1 MAGSS
6 PDRAR
11 RRYGALLIPDL
22 RIAVPL
28 YEGEDLQE
36 ITDAPDSAVFFR
48 LGVQDCIA
56 DHCHQEGFERLAEA
70 VPDRTRAWISSE
82 EGVRKYVC
90 IRAEIGRLVTI
101 GDGHYLRDSLGEPVY
116 RQNAGGVCIYT
127 CTGKTADAVTF
138 VRLTFWQ
145 PENTRCP

>member
-1 MAGSS
+1 MKKKK
-6 PDRAR
+6 
-11 RRYGALLIPDL
+11 GALLIPDL

-36 ITDAPDSAVFFR
+36 IVDAPDSAVFFR

-90 IRAEIGRLVTI
+90 VRAEIGRIVTTER
-101 GDGHYLRDSLGEPVY
+101 GHYLRDSAGEPVY

-127 CTGKTADAVTF
+127 CTGKTAEAVTF
-138 VRLTFWQ
+138 VRLTYWQ
-145 PENTRCP
+145 PEPTSQ